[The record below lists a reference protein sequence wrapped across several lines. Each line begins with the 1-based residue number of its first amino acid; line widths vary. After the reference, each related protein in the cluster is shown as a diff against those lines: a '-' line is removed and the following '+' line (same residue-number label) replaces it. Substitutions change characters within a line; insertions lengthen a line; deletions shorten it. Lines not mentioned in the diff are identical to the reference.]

1 MLTNYLCDNP
11 PSNVVES
18 FEGPG
23 HMNFP
28 SNCPPSRASIL
39 HEQVNGLH
47 LRDSPCIAFNI
58 WTQK

>member
-1 MLTNYLCDNP
+1 MLTDYLCDNP

-28 SNCPPSRASIL
+28 SNRPPSRASIL
-39 HEQVNGLH
+39 HKQLNGLH
-47 LRDSPCIAFNI
+47 LHDSSYIASNI
-58 WTQK
+58 WAQK